1 MMLRDCLIS
10 GFADEIN
17 RDFDVQLKTLQ
28 ELGQKYIELRA
39 ADGIGVA
46 DMTTEQAKGF
56 HDRMNAA
63 GIRVSAIGSPI
74 GKIGITDDFEPHFEK
89 FRHVV
94 ELAKLFDTQNI
105 RMFSFY
111 IPQGERPEDYR
122 EEVIRRL
129 ARMKEYAEEH
139 QVILFHENEKG
150 IYGDNAKRCLELFE
164 ALAGEH
170 FRCIFDFANFVQCK
184 QDTLEAYRM
193 LEPYIAYVHVKDA
206 LMADGEVV
214 VAGEGDGHV
223 AEIFGLLEKKQFQ
236 GFLSLEPHLTNFSGL
251 ETLEASVRRKKEQ
264 DGIDAYK
271 KAYGGLQ
278 KLLNL

>member
-1 MMLRDCLIS
+1 
-10 GFADEIN
+10 
-17 RDFDVQLKTLQ
+17 
-28 ELGQKYIELRA
+28 
-39 ADGIGVA
+39 
-46 DMTTEQAKGF
+46 
-56 HDRMNAA
+56 
-63 GIRVSAIGSPI
+63 
-74 GKIGITDDFEPHFEK
+74 
-89 FRHVV
+89 
-94 ELAKLFDTQNI
+94 
-105 RMFSFY
+105 
-111 IPQGERPEDYR
+111 
-122 EEVIRRL
+122 
-129 ARMKEYAEEH
+129 
-139 QVILFHENEKG
+139 
-150 IYGDNAKRCLELFE
+150 
-164 ALAGEH
+164 
-170 FRCIFDFANFVQCK
+170 
-184 QDTLEAYRM
+184 M